1 MLENK
6 KGMLMRLLEAGTVV
20 LATQSRCRAFA
31 LILLWFGL
39 PSLLLGQTKI
49 APEHVYLNGKVWT
62 ADDGKP
68 IAQAFA
74 TRGERIVAVGSSEEI
89 RALAGPESAVTDL
102 LGRLVVPG
110 FNDAHWHFA
119 SLKDV
124 ELDDLTTL
132 EAVQKRIADYARSHP
147 EEKWITGR
155 GWGYHVFPERLPHRK
170 YLDVILPDRPV
181 FLWERDGHMG
191 LANSQALALA
201 GITRDT
207 KDPVDGRIE
216 RDTNGELTGELK
228 EGAVSLLTP
237 QIPKATAEQSYES
250 LKRLLAK
257 ASSYGITSLQEVS
270 AGLGPAEMAAF
281 ERVLGEGQL
290 TVRFYVS
297 VPLEK
302 NATSI
307 QLAEFKRLRDTYRGP
322 VLKFGSAKGILDGTV
337 DAGTAVM
344 YEPYTNGVT
353 GIPFWSQEELNRAVT
368 LYDREGLQVML
379 HAIGDQAIHMAL
391 DAFEYSAKGNGT
403 SGKRH
408 RVEHIEVP
416 LLADYPR
423 FKKLGVLASTQALF
437 ANPDATTLNNYA
449 VLLGPARASHANAFK
464 LFDDAGAL
472 QAFGSDHPV
481 FSMEVLRGIYCAVAR
496 KTPEGTPPGGWY
508 PENRISTAAALRHFT
523 RDGAYAS
530 FDEKEK
536 GTLTPGKLADFV
548 VLSDD
553 ILSAPP
559 ERILKTNILLTVM
572 GGRETYRRD
581 ASLP

>member
-1 MLENK
+1 MGLLGSNK
-6 KGMLMRLLEAGTVV
+6 GF
-20 LATQSRCRAFA
+20 LATPSRWRAVGF
-31 LILLWFGL
+31 LFLWFTL
-39 PSLLLGQTKI
+39 PVFLHGQMKL
-49 APEHVYLNGKVWT
+49 APDHVYLNGKVWT

-68 IAQAFA
+68 TAQAFA
-74 TRGERIVAVGSSEEI
+74 TRGEHIVAVGSSEEI
-89 RALAGPESAVTDL
+89 RALAGSETAVINL
-102 LGRLVVPG
+102 KGQLVVPG

-124 ELDDLTTL
+124 ELDDLRSL
-132 EAVQKRIADYARSHP
+132 EAVQKRIAEHAKSHP
-147 EEKWITGR
+147 EEAWITGR
-155 GWGYHVFPERLPHRK
+155 GWGYDVFPERVPHRK
-170 YLDVILPDRPV
+170 YLDAIVPDKPV

-191 LANSQALALA
+191 LANSKALALA

-216 RDTNGELTGELK
+216 RDSKGELTGELK
-228 EGAVSLLTP
+228 EGAVSLLTR
-237 QIPKATAEQSYES
+237 QIPKATAEQTYES

-257 ASSYGITSLQEVS
+257 ASAYGITSLQEVS

-281 ERVLGEGQL
+281 ERILGEGQL

-297 VPLEK
+297 VPLK
-302 NATSI
+302 KDATPE

-344 YEPYTNGVT
+344 FEPYTNGVT
-353 GIPFWSQEELNRAVT
+353 GIPFWTQEELNRAVT

-379 HAIGDQAIHMAL
+379 HAIGDKAIHMAL
-391 DAFEYSAKGNGT
+391 DSFEYAAKANGT

-423 FKKLGVLASTQALF
+423 FKKLGVIASTQALF
-437 ANPDATTLNNYA
+437 ANPDATTLKNYA

-464 LFDDAGAL
+464 LFDDAGAV

-481 FSMEVLRGIYCAVAR
+481 FSMEVLRGIYCAGAR
-496 KTPEGTPPGGWY
+496 MTPEGTPPGGWY
-508 PENRISTAAALRHFT
+508 PENRISVEAALRHFT

-536 GTLTPGKLADFV
+536 GTLAPGKLADFV

-559 ERILKTNILLTVM
+559 EQILKTKVLLTVM
-572 GGRETYRRD
+572 GGRETYRGD
-581 ASLP
+581 PFLQ

>member
-1 MLENK
+1 MK
-6 KGMLMRLLEAGTVV
+6 LLEPGAAILAALSRRGALVFIV
-20 LATQSRCRAFA
+20 LCFCLPAFT
-31 LILLWFGL
+31 F
-39 PSLLLGQTKI
+39 GQTKI
-49 APEHVYLNGKVWT
+49 APDHVYLNGKVWT

-68 IAQAFA
+68 VAQAFA

-102 LGRLVVPG
+102 KGRLVVPG

-124 ELDDLTTL
+124 ELDDLTSL
-132 EAVQKRIADYARSHP
+132 EAIQKRIADYAKSHP
-147 EEKWITGR
+147 EEIWITGR
-155 GWGYHVFPERLPHRK
+155 GWGYDVFPDRVPHRK
-170 YLDVILPDRPV
+170 YLDAILPDRPV

-191 LANSQALALA
+191 LANSKALALA

-207 KDPVDGRIE
+207 KDPADGRIE
-216 RDTNGELTGELK
+216 HDTKSELTGELK
-228 EGAVSLLTP
+228 EGAVSLVTK
-237 QIPKATAEQSYES
+237 QMPKATAEQSYDS

-290 TVRFYVS
+290 SVRFYVS
-297 VPLEK
+297 VPLAK
-302 NATSI
+302 NATTE

-322 VLKFGSAKGILDGTV
+322 VLKFGSAKGMLDGTV

-353 GIPFWSQEELNRAVT
+353 GIPFWTQDELNRAVT

-379 HAIGDQAIHMAL
+379 HAIGDKAIHMAL
-391 DAFEYSAKGNGT
+391 DAYEYASKANGT

-416 LLADYPR
+416 LLADFAR
-423 FKKLGVLASTQALF
+423 FKKLGVVASTQALF
-437 ANPDATTLNNYA
+437 ANPDATTLTNYA
-449 VLLGPARASHANAFK
+449 VLLGPARASRANAFK
-464 LFDDAGAL
+464 LFDDAGAV

-508 PENRISTAAALRHFT
+508 PENRITVEAALRHFT

-553 ILSAPP
+553 IVSAPP
-559 ERILKTNILLTVM
+559 EQILKTKILLTVM

-581 ASLP
+581 SPLP